1 MGHKSMTNAYK
12 AYLRSRPAA
21 SKESIRRYKEEV
33 WHQNTGYHP
42 LLKVKDMEAEE
53 ERNKILETLKAIRPK
68 TTVFEVTK
76 SAKNSKSDA
85 IIHMQEKRKHDEK
98 YISNFHKKI
107 EETKVAKELEGEKN
121 EARSAHQILSNVL
134 KKIYKIHSVLL

>member
-1 MGHKSMTNAYK
+1 MG
-12 AYLRSRPAA
+12 
-21 SKESIRRYKEEV
+21 
-33 WHQNTGYHP
+33 
-42 LLKVKDMEAEE
+42 
-53 ERNKILETLKAIRPK
+53 
-68 TTVFEVTK
+68 FEVTK

-121 EARSAHQILSNVL
+121 EAQKRTSNLEQCSQEDLQNTFSTVIGSKKEKQTL
-134 KKIYKIHSVLL
+134 KRKSTCEEDSVNLQTNEPPKKKKRKKKKKKKKKKGKLGKKKKKKKKKKK